1 MRQFFVICIVCL
13 GLFWVIDVVA
23 LEGENSAGAWQE
35 LQHVGKKCS
44 SEVKDLIDLIV
55 RYSAQIV

>member
-1 MRQFFVICIVCL
+1 
-13 GLFWVIDVVA
+13 VIDVVA